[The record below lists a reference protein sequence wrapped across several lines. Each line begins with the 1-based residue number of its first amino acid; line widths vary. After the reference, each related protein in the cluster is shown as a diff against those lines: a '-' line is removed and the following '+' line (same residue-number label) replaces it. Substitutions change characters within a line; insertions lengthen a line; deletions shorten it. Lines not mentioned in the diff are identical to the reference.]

1 MTPVQTA
8 IAVLVAVGI
17 PVFFLV
23 IIYALDL
30 YASRTFSLVLICF
43 GWGGIGGLG
52 LAYAFNTY
60 AAVPLIHRLHL
71 DYIWLYVVFAPMAE
85 EILKSL
91 SLFYVSRRPE
101 FTYFVDGAIYGFAA
115 GIGFSITEN
124 FLYMTLYPQQ
134 GAGLYLVRALSTC
147 LMHGTAAALVGVAV
161 GRSRFQKRSG
171 RNAALVGGWIAAITL
186 HALFNSVSKAG
197 FVSDNLVL
205 PLVVGIGLA
214 GVGLIASFI
223 SAGLREQRQWLA
235 ETLDR
240 QMGVTGAEMR
250 AAQAY
255 ATIDEVLEPIE
266 QQFPRQVEQIE
277 TLLLRQAQMGI
288 KRKVQQELD
297 DPKVKERL
305 GAEIEQLQTEVEQ
318 LQRDIGPYVMVF
330 VRTVFPE
337 GISDIWAQVVERM
350 TTHDAPVDDSS
361 RAKMLAASDKPA
373 EAKQAPRSIF
383 DVAREREE

>member
-1 MTPVQTA
+1 
-8 IAVLVAVGI
+8 
-17 PVFFLV
+17 
-23 IIYALDL
+23 
-30 YASRTFSLVLICF
+30 
-43 GWGGIGGLG
+43 
-52 LAYAFNTY
+52 
-60 AAVPLIHRLHL
+60 
-71 DYIWLYVVFAPMAE
+71 
-85 EILKSL
+85 
-91 SLFYVSRRPE
+91 
-101 FTYFVDGAIYGFAA
+101 
-115 GIGFSITEN
+115 
-124 FLYMTLYPQQ
+124 
-134 GAGLYLVRALSTC
+134 
-147 LMHGTAAALVGVAV
+147 
-161 GRSRFQKRSG
+161 
-171 RNAALVGGWIAAITL
+171 
-186 HALFNSVSKAG
+186 
-197 FVSDNLVL
+197 
-205 PLVVGIGLA
+205 
-214 GVGLIASFI
+214 
-223 SAGLREQRQWLA
+223 LREQRQWLA

-330 VRTVFPE
+330 VRNVFPE

-350 TTHDAPVDDSS
+350 TTHDAPVDESS
-361 RAKMLAASDKPA
+361 WAKMLAASDKPA